1 MRWIREY
8 REKQRLSQEDLVA
21 QLQVRGIEITR
32 ASVSHWETGKARPPL
47 ENSQFV
53 HALADILRIDVQT
66 VLRLSGYELNSRH
79 SEEAERIAQIVDRLA
94 ARDRLRMLR
103 IAESFLEV

>member
-1 MRWIREY
+1 M
-8 REKQRLSQEDLVA
+8 
-21 QLQVRGIEITR
+21 
-32 ASVSHWETGKARPPL
+32 
-47 ENSQFV
+47 

-66 VLRLSGYELNSRH
+66 VLRLSGYELSSRH